1 MKLKGKYLVLLT
13 YLATAAALNSKINEI
28 KGKMTNITNLAT
40 ATAALTD
47 VGNKIP
53 NVSNLVKKTDYN
65 TKISE
70 IEHEITADHDH
81 DKYITTKEFNK
92 LTAKNFAA
100 RLAHANLARKRDI
113 ANFVKQTDSNK
124 NKLNELSKK
133 SKQYQQK
140 DQQKM

>member
-13 YLATAAALNSKINEI
+13 YLATTAALNSKINEI

-70 IEHEITADHDH
+70 IENKIITDHDH
-81 DKYITTKEFNK
+81 DKYITTRELNTQEVNIRIFYCKIKTSKF
-92 LTAKNFAA
+92 
-100 RLAHANLARKRDI
+100 
-113 ANFVKQTDSNK
+113 SNQ
-124 NKLNELSKK
+124 E
-133 SKQYQQK
+133 
-140 DQQKM
+140 